1 MKYMKSFN
9 DFISEATFAVVGK
22 ASSYGPGLYGNRT
35 ASGEVL
41 RPSTPGIA
49 HKTLPLGSEVR
60 LTDPKTRRSVVTR
73 VIDRGPYVDDR
84 AADLTTQTTRDMGF
98 KDYKEF
104 GVRDIDVTPVK
115 RRSRR

>member
-1 MKYMKSFN
+1 MESGQWR
-9 DFISEATFAVVGK
+9 SEHA
-22 ASSYGPGLYGNRT
+22 
-35 ASGEVL
+35 
-41 RPSTPGIA
+41 
-49 HKTLPLGSEVR
+49 KTLPLSSEVR